1 MCCRFAPDH
10 RRQGKRVPLMDEI
23 QSELDRHHRDFAAIS
38 VIVHNALSA
47 IDGIDYGDTY
57 IDRLEEALRAIRRIV
72 G

>member
-1 MCCRFAPDH
+1 
-10 RRQGKRVPLMDEI
+10 MDEI